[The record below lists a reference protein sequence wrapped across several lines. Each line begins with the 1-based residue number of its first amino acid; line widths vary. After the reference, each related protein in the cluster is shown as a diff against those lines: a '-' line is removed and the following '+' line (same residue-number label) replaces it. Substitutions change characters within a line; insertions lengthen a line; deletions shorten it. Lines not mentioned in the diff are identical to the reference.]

1 MEITQLNWMARI
13 ALKIRVVFWRT
24 ISACMGYV
32 LQTHPG
38 LQWVFTSMLLLLLGG
53 IAYGIGRAAGNLLA
67 QHLH

>member
-24 ISACMGYV
+24 ISACMGHV